1 MAKKNMDLLLSN
13 IMGDAVIRPQDKYEP
28 PIESKDV
35 KASIKATKIKKGSLF
50 VP

>member
-28 PIESKDV
+28 HIRSKDV
-35 KASIKATKIKKGSLF
+35 KASIKAN
-50 VP
+50 